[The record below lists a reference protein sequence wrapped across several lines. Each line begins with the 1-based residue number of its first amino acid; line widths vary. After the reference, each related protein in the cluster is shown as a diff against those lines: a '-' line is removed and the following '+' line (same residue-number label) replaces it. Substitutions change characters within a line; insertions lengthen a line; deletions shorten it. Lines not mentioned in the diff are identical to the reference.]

1 MDFSIETGDLQKAI
15 KLLSVTAKVN
25 VLDSTGMVLITAGE
39 DGVITFL
46 SNNNSTA
53 LSFSSNKAEVRTP
66 GAAVIEYG
74 KIKSF
79 VSSFH
84 AWNDKYGVKD
94 FHFDLTNNFLNVSVV
109 NTYENDKVSK
119 GNLKLKVYDVYT
131 VREPKKFG
139 NPNFVLN
146 SNIFRTATN
155 KVLYAI
161 DPGHNQVFLR
171 GMNVVFAE
179 DEICFVGT
187 DGQRLSEYKVKN
199 ISDLSEGMFLLRYDF
214 IMGLRRVVDSES
226 QVAFE
231 FEDRNVKATFDNV
244 VFWGR
249 TIIGHDFPE
258 YKPILS
264 TFESSI
270 VLDKE
275 VLMSSLLPFVDV
287 LNPDDNYRLTFSLS
301 KGEMVLSC
309 DVAEFT
315 YDGAVDYPGAFVID
329 INGQSMIQ
337 TVEVIKDD
345 KITIRF
351 SDDDS
356 VLIFD
361 SGNFEDQK
369 ALITPIRRR

>member
-15 KLLSVTAKVN
+15 KLLSVTAKIN
-25 VLDSTGMVLITAGE
+25 ALDSTGMILMTAGE
-39 DGVITFL
+39 DGIITFL

-53 LSFSSNKAEVRTP
+53 LSFVSNKAEVRIP

-84 AWNDKYGVKD
+84 TWNDKYGVKD

-109 NTYENDKVSK
+109 NTHENGRVSK
-119 GNLKLKVYDVYT
+119 GNLKLKIYDVYT
-131 VREPKKFG
+131 VKEPKKFG
-139 NPNFVLN
+139 KPNFMLN

-155 KVLYAI
+155 KILYAI
-161 DPGHNQVFLR
+161 DPSHRQAGLR
-171 GMNVVFAE
+171 GMNVVFDE

-199 ISDLSEGMFLLRYDF
+199 ISDLDEGVFLLRYDF
-214 IMGLRRVVDSES
+214 IMGLRRVVDSDS
-226 QVAFE
+226 QLAFE
-231 FEDRNVKATFDNV
+231 FDDRNVKAAFDNV
-244 VFWGR
+244 IFWGY
-249 TIIGHDFPE
+249 TIIGHEFPE
-258 YKPILS
+258 YKHILGS
-264 TFESSI
+264 YNNFVI
-270 VLDKE
+270 LDKE
-275 VLMSSLLPFVDV
+275 VLMSSILPFADV

-301 KGEMVLSC
+301 GGDMILSC
-309 DVAEFT
+309 DMAEFT
-315 YDGAVDYPGAFVID
+315 YDGTTDYTEDFVID
-329 INGQSMIQ
+329 MNGQYMIQ
-337 TVEVIKDD
+337 TIEAIKDD
-345 KITIRF
+345 IIIIRF
-351 SDDDS
+351 SDDDG

>member
-25 VLDSTGMVLITAGE
+25 VLDSTGMVLITADE
-39 DGVITFL
+39 SGVITFL
-46 SNNNSTA
+46 SNNGSTA
-53 LSFSSNKAEVRTP
+53 LSFTSNKAEVRVP
-66 GAAVIEYG
+66 GTAVIEYG

-84 AWNDKYGVKD
+84 TWNDKNGVKD
-94 FHFDLTNNFLNVSVV
+94 FHFDLTNNFLNISVV
-109 NTYENDKVSK
+109 NTHENSKISK
-119 GNLKLKVYDVYT
+119 GNLKLKVYDVYS
-131 VREPKKFG
+131 VRGPKKFG
-139 NPNFVLN
+139 KPNFVLN

-155 KVLYAI
+155 KILYAI
-161 DPGHNQVFLR
+161 DPSNGQAFLR
-171 GMNVVFAE
+171 GMNVEFAK
-179 DEICFVGT
+179 DEICFAGT

-199 ISDLSEGMFLLRYDF
+199 ISDLEEGVFLLRYDF

-226 QVAFE
+226 QIAFE
-231 FEDRNVKATFDNV
+231 FEKRDVKAAFDDV

-264 TFESSI
+264 SFDNSI

-275 VLMSSLLPFVDV
+275 VLMSSLLPFADI
-287 LNPDDNYRLTFSLS
+287 LNPDDHYRLTFSLS
-301 KGEMVLSC
+301 KGEMILSC

-315 YDGAVDYPGAFVID
+315 YDGEVDFPGTFVID
-329 INGQSMIQ
+329 VNGQYMIQ
-337 TVEVIKDD
+337 TIEVIKDD
-345 KITIRF
+345 KIMIRF